1 MGVRVK
7 VETFA
12 VSYNVLVAA
21 SVAGISLAVLALI
34 ALVLGSP
41 PPEEQTK

>member
-12 VSYNVLVAA
+12 VSYNVLFAA
-21 SVAGISLAVLALI
+21 AAAVISWAVLALI